1 MKKIVALLL
10 GIMLVLAS
18 VSAFAEDVKL
28 GQVQY
33 AAHGKQSFAVITAAV
48 QGDTIVAAW
57 IDEFQVMSGEG
68 VVGVPNSD
76 ATFGANIVG
85 NEDGKVLGSKRVNNA
100 YYSGNMASRGGATQ
114 ELVTSWTAIEE
125 FAVGKTI
132 TELEVFAA
140 EKAGSGADA
149 ISGAT
154 LTDTVNYL
162 KGIIE
167 AAKVAADV
175 QVGVYTVY
183 NVSGET
189 VKELYITVNETG
201 EKSENLAGEGMEA
214 GACAVVTE
222 CLPNSV
228 DGHHALTFTFTT
240 ESGYTGTF
248 DTLSIEVAPI
258 YLLSADLM
266 TGATQISF
274 RAPQQTG
281 AYTITNLTGETV
293 KELYIAV
300 NETGEQGE
308 NLAGEGLAP
317 DAAIDVTKS
326 IPVTMEGHGA
336 LTLTFVTESGYT
348 GTFATLSIEEA
359 PIYLLSAD
367 LMTGATQISF
377 RAPEAK

>member
-10 GIMLVLAS
+10 GLMLVLAS

-48 QGDTIVAAW
+48 QGDTVVAAW

-85 NEDGKVLGSKRVNNA
+85 NEDGKVLGSKRANNA

-125 FAVGKTI
+125 FVAGKTI
-132 TELEVFAA
+132 TELEAFVAQNT
-140 EKAGSGADA
+140 GAD
-149 ISGAT
+149 IVSGAT
-154 LTDTVNYL
+154 LTDTANYI

-214 GACAVVTE
+214 GACTVVTE

-228 DGHHALTFTFTT
+228 DGHHALTFAFTT

-258 YLLSADLM
+258 YLLSADMM

-281 AYTITNLTGETV
+281 AYTITNLTTQ
-293 KELYIAV
+293 A
-300 NETGEQGE
+300 E
-308 NLAGEGLAP
+308 NLQAAESRISDVDVATEMTEFVRQQILAQS
-317 DAAIDVTKS
+317 AVA
-326 IPVTMEGHGA
+326 M
-336 LTLTFVTESGYT
+336 
-348 GTFATLSIEEA
+348 LSQANSMPQMAMQLI
-359 PIYLLSAD
+359 
-367 LMTGATQISF
+367 GG
-377 RAPEAK
+377 

>member
-48 QGDTIVAAW
+48 QGDTVVAAW

-125 FAVGKTI
+125 FVAGKTI
-132 TELEVFAA
+132 TELEAFVAQNT
-140 EKAGSGADA
+140 GAD
-149 ISGAT
+149 IVSGAT
-154 LTDTVNYL
+154 LADTANYI

-214 GACAVVTE
+214 GACVVVTKS
-222 CLPNSV
+222 LPNSME
-228 DGHHALTFTFTT
+228 GGHALTFAFTT

-258 YLLSADLM
+258 YLLSADMM

-274 RAPQQTG
+274 RVPQQTG

-300 NETGEQGE
+300 NATGEQGE
-308 NLAGEGLAP
+308 NLAGEGLAA

-326 IPVTMEGHGA
+326 IPVTLDGHGA

-348 GTFATLSIEEA
+348 GTFETLSIEEA

>member
-10 GIMLVLAS
+10 GIMLVLTS

-48 QGDTIVAAW
+48 QGDTVVAAW

-125 FAVGKTI
+125 FAAGKTI
-132 TELEVFAA
+132 TELEAFAA
-140 EKAGSGADA
+140 EKAGAGADA

-240 ESGYTGTF
+240 EYPLSGF
-248 DTLSIEVAPI
+248 W
-258 YLLSADLM
+258 
-266 TGATQISF
+266 
-274 RAPQQTG
+274 
-281 AYTITNLTGETV
+281 
-293 KELYIAV
+293 
-300 NETGEQGE
+300 
-308 NLAGEGLAP
+308 
-317 DAAIDVTKS
+317 
-326 IPVTMEGHGA
+326 
-336 LTLTFVTESGYT
+336 
-348 GTFATLSIEEA
+348 
-359 PIYLLSAD
+359 
-367 LMTGATQISF
+367 
-377 RAPEAK
+377 